1 MTVQF
6 MNMLW
11 SIEFRIGVGF
21 DIESTSSRPIWI
33 IKDGDIAAGEFDGL
47 VICIPFFVITIG
59 NVWSCDQFYS
69 YLFERH

>member
-1 MTVQF
+1 
-6 MNMLW
+6 MLW
-11 SIEFRIGVGF
+11 SIEFRVGVGF

-59 NVWSCDQFYS
+59 NVWSCD
-69 YLFERH
+69 